1 MVVLV
6 PIDQIKNT
14 SYKVSEHT
22 FYTICTELHRARVIM
37 KKLSP
42 QSLIK
47 TKKKAE
53 TNKQAASDVLDM
65 DALIDKLLADE
76 EKS

>member
-1 MVVLV
+1 
-6 PIDQIKNT
+6 
-14 SYKVSEHT
+14 
-22 FYTICTELHRARVIM
+22 M